1 MPYYT
6 KVKKI
11 LCNLSYTQFD
21 LLYELYRTLEN
32 QDDYLEHNDFSLENC
47 DFSLENCDF
56 SLENCDF
63 SLENNDFSLENND
76 DSLMNNENSLMNNE
90 NSLMNNENSLM
101 KNENS
106 LMKNENSLM
115 IDDDSLLSSHWKLSF
130 PRCSASLPFYSLWYK
145 TFVVIKAAKLQ
156 PYYHSTKV
164 YFARIDKMHHFP
176 FRSFF

>member
-1 MPYYT
+1 M
-6 KVKKI
+6 K
-11 LCNLSYTQFD
+11 FD

-106 LMKNENSLM
+106 LM

-145 TFVVIKAAKLQ
+145 TFVVIKAAKLEKLLDIQ
-156 PYYHSTKV
+156 CEKENK
-164 YFARIDKMHHFP
+164 YFRRDLGMECLISLQSLTCAIRL
-176 FRSFF
+176 RA

>member
-76 DSLMNNENSLMNNE
+76 DSLMNNENSLM
-90 NSLMNNENSLM
+90 
-101 KNENS
+101 
-106 LMKNENSLM
+106 

>member
-1 MPYYT
+1 M
-6 KVKKI
+6 K
-11 LCNLSYTQFD
+11 FD

-76 DSLMNNENSLMNNE
+76 DSLMNNENSLMIN
-90 NSLMNNENSLM
+90 
-101 KNENS
+101 
-106 LMKNENSLM
+106 
-115 IDDDSLLSSHWKLSF
+115 DDSLLSSHWKLSF

-156 PYYHSTKV
+156 PYYHSAKV
-164 YFARIDKMHHFP
+164 YFARID
-176 FRSFF
+176 